1 MKKYL
6 VFFMVLLLTESSAF
20 CQCDNTLKPSDNLK
34 VAYKSRGNRCEGAYA
49 AKVGAPSLEP
59 VGFTIGSFSYKLE
72 KSEIIKIQNLSG
84 SNIFIRASAL
94 PLNTYYRMDA
104 YLEKNKTLIW
114 EVKDVLFDLNIPS
127 HSLAVCGWS
136 GTEKE
141 KFFFPVKPVSSSY
154 NKSDNKFYL
163 VIRSS
168 ADVLGVKYR
177 YAQSGLNFSKY
188 ETLNSS
194 TRAGQPIVIV
204 LPETLKGEYNIEVA
218 AMLESKSEW
227 VKNQYKISIK

>member
-1 MKKYL
+1 MKKAL
-6 VFFMVLLLTESSAF
+6 MFFMVLLLIKSISF
-20 CQCDNTLKPSDNLK
+20 CQCDITLKPSDNLK
-34 VAYKSRGNRCEGAYA
+34 VAYKTRGNRCEGAYA
-49 AKVGAPSLEP
+49 AKVGAPSLDL
-59 VGFTIGSFSYKLE
+59 VGFTIGPFSFKLE
-72 KSEIIKIQNLSG
+72 KSEIISIENSFG

-104 YLEKNKTLIW
+104 YLEKDKTLIW
-114 EVKDVLFDLNIPS
+114 GVKDVLLDLNIPS
-127 HSLAVCGWS
+127 SSLAVCGWS

-141 KFFFPVKPVSSSY
+141 KFFSPVKPVSSSY

-168 ADVLGVKYR
+168 AKVLGVKYR
-177 YAQSGLNFSKY
+177 YAKPGLNFSKY
-188 ETLNSS
+188 ESLNSS

-227 VKNQYKISIK
+227 VKNQYQISIK